1 MFKYQ
6 AMQIRRQ
13 ALKWNEEILA
23 SRAGIP
29 VNTVKFYEEGKNIGR
44 DYEKKIVEALFAG
57 TKELG
62 QLKHYHFRILELA
75 MKIDVQDDKQALMK
89 ELSHLALECNKYQM
103 ELMDADGFQREY
115 RAF

>member
-6 AMQIRRQ
+6 AMKIRRE
-13 ALKWNEEILA
+13 ALGWNEQILA
-23 SRAGIP
+23 DRAGIH
-29 VNTVKFYEEGKNIGR
+29 VNYVRFYEEGKAIGR
-44 DYEKKIVEALFAG
+44 DYEKKIIEALFAG

-62 QLKHYHFRILELA
+62 QLEHYHFRILELA
-75 MKIDVQDDKQALMK
+75 MKISIQDDKTALMK